1 MIPVSKFGSRRGARV
16 RLICLHTS
24 EGARDVRS
32 LAAYLNRPGVNASYH
47 GAVDDNRYEAY
58 VDYSNAAWALRNG
71 NLCSDNLCLCG
82 FAGWTRAE
90 WLRHPRMLAMA
101 GAWLAERCHARG
113 VPLQRLTDEQTA
125 LAVRNPG
132 HVGGIIDH
140 WTYTRATKDGTHWDV
155 GGLFPWDV
163 VMRHA
168 MSVWEEIA
176 MPTEDQIRRIVREEL
191 HRAIWAPVDR
201 EGAGQSGQTSL
212 GAIVRWWDHAQV
224 LMRGEVT
231 KLGERLDRIE
241 GIIRGVIGPKDPT

>member
-90 WLRHPRMLAMA
+90 WLRHPRMLALA

-113 VPLQRLTDEQTA
+113 VPLQRLSDEQTA

-132 HVGGIIDH
+132 HVGGVIDH
-140 WTYTRATKDGTHWDV
+140 WTYTRATRDGTHWDV

-176 MPTEDQIRRIVREEL
+176 MPSAREVADEILNTRIPRQGSTQEPGRSDRIRDMLGWVWHAWEL
-191 HRAIWAPVDR
+191 GR
-201 EGAGQSGQTSL
+201 GQADDNT
-212 GAIVRWWDHAQV
+212 
-224 LMRGEVT
+224 RGIE
-231 KLGERLDRIE
+231 ERLDRIE
-241 GIIRGVIGPKDPT
+241 ALLRGVIGPKDPT